1 MDPVKKTMTAH
12 ESNGT
17 AELND
22 GALEALIRAI
32 DGSAQGLADLVEQL
46 TPEQLRQQAYP
57 TEWTVAEVLSH
68 LGSGATIMRL
78 RLDSTVVDMQGIWD
92 EWNAKDPDAQVA
104 DSLVADEAL
113 QYRLYSLTAE
123 DEDHMRFAM
132 GPAELDLRTFLA
144 LRLNEHSL
152 HTWDVAV
159 TFDAAATLSD
169 GEAAL
174 IVDTLPMIVRWAGK
188 STSTERDLSI
198 RTVSPDRTFVLA
210 LRADG
215 VALSA
220 VDPVD
225 PAVAVEPVEPVEPVD
240 KPDLV
245 LPAEALIRLVYGR
258 LDPDHTPRGIVGV
271 GHLDELRRVFPGF

>member
-12 ESNGT
+12 ESNGI

-22 GALEALIRAI
+22 GALEALVQVIGA
-32 DGSAQGLADLVEQL
+32 SAQRLADLVEQL
-46 TPEQLRQQAYP
+46 SPEHLRQQAYP
-57 TEWTVAEVLSH
+57 SEWTVADVLSH
-68 LGSGATIMRL
+68 LGSGGTIMRL
-78 RLDSTVVDMQGIWD
+78 RLDGEEGDMQAIWD
-92 EWNAKDPDAQVA
+92 EWNAKDPEAQA
-104 DSLVADEAL
+104 EDSLLADDLL
-113 QYRLYSLTAE
+113 QERLYALTAE
-123 DEDHMRFAM
+123 DQDNMRFAM
-132 GPAELDLRTFLA
+132 GPAELDLLTFLA

-159 TFDAAATLSD
+159 TLDATATLPED
-169 GEAAL
+169 EAAL

-188 STSTERDLSI
+188 PTGTERDLSI
-198 RTVSPDRTFVLA
+198 RTVSPDRAFALA

-215 VALSA
+215 VSLSA
-220 VDPVD
+220 GD
-225 PAVAVEPVEPVEPVD
+225 PVD

-271 GHLDELRRVFPGF
+271 GHLDELRQAFPGF

>member
-57 TEWTVAEVLSH
+57 TEWTVADVLSH
-68 LGSGATIMRL
+68 VGSGGTIMRL
-78 RLDSTVVDMQGIWD
+78 RLDGDAVDMQAIWD
-92 EWNAKDPDAQVA
+92 EWNAKDPDAQAA
-104 DSLVADEAL
+104 DTLLADNLL
-113 QYRLYSLTAE
+113 QDRLYALTAE
-123 DEDHMRFAM
+123 DQDTMRFAM
-132 GPAELDLRTFLA
+132 GPAELDLLTFLA

-159 TFDAAATLSD
+159 TFDPTATLSD
-169 GEAAL
+169 SEAGL

-188 STSTERDLSI
+188 PTGTERDLSI
-198 RTVSPDRTFVLA
+198 RTVSPDRTFALA

-215 VALSA
+215 VSLSA
-220 VDPVD
+220 VD
-225 PAVAVEPVEPVEPVD
+225 AGGAAEPEA

-271 GHLDELRRVFPGF
+271 GYLDELRQAFPGF

>member
-12 ESNGT
+12 ESNGIQ
-17 AELND
+17 ELND
-22 GALEALIRAI
+22 GRLVALIQAL
-32 DGSAQGLADLVEQL
+32 DWSGQGLADLVEQL

-57 TEWTVAEVLSH
+57 TEWTVADVLSH
-68 LGSGATIMRL
+68 LGSGGTIMRL
-78 RLDSTVVDMQGIWD
+78 RLNGEVVDMQAIWD
-92 EWNAKDPDAQVA
+92 EWNAKDPDAQAA
-104 DSLVADEAL
+104 DSLLADDL
-113 QYRLYSLTAE
+113 LKDPLYALTAE
-123 DEDHMRFAM
+123 DEDNMRFAM

-159 TFDAAATLSD
+159 TFDATARLSD
-169 GEAAL
+169 SEAAL

-188 STSTERDLSI
+188 PPGVERDLLI
-198 RTVSPDRTFVLA
+198 RTVSPDRTFALA

-220 VDPVD
+220 VDAVD
-225 PAVAVEPVEPVEPVD
+225 PAD

-271 GHLDELRRVFPGF
+271 GHLDELRQAFPGF